1 MFVTLIRVIFF
12 LLELWIN
19 NARLD
24 ISKHVCVTLRHC
36 PFFSYTLK
44 SANNIYILLNY
55 MSRK

>member
-1 MFVTLIRVIFF
+1 MFVTLIRVIF

-24 ISKHVCVTLRHC
+24 ISKNVCVTLRHC
-36 PFFSYTLK
+36 PFFNRTLK
-44 SANNIYILLNY
+44 SANNINILLNY